1 MPFTPQQI
9 DALMR
14 PLKEQRVSSRKQ
26 GGQSLSYL
34 EALDVKAHLTRIFG
48 FGGWDSTVHDIVLVS
63 CEKNEKGNYDASYQA
78 SVTLTIRDPKG
89 HYVCE
94 FTEAAVGS
102 SSLPRKGD
110 ALDMAIK
117 TAESDALKRAA
128 INLGTQFGLS
138 LYNNGSLRDV
148 IITTLVHP
156 REDSNASENPAP
168 APATA
173 PQEDV
178 SASGN
183 TVPTEVAL
191 ELMHATALEDNEQ
204 RILYIASF
212 KEKHR
217 EHLHATIEVDG
228 QEVTLAR
235 YADLIATGQF
245 TGEGK

>member
-1 MPFTPQQI
+1 MAFTAQQI
-9 DALMR
+9 EALMR

-34 EALDVKAHLTRIFG
+34 EAWDVKAHLTRIFG
-48 FGGWDSTVHDIVLVS
+48 FGGWDSRVHDIALIS

-148 IITTLVHP
+148 VGITLVHP
-156 REDSNASENPAP
+156 QGEQNASENPAP
-168 APATA
+168 APAT
-173 PQEDV
+173 PTEDV

-183 TVPTEVAL
+183 EVPTEVAL
-191 ELMHATALEDNEQ
+191 ELMHATALESDEQ

-217 EHLHATIEVDG
+217 EHLQATIEVAG
-228 QEVTLAR
+228 QPITLAR
-235 YADLIATGQF
+235 YADLVATGQF
-245 TGEGK
+245 TEGGDK